1 MSAYAI
7 MDLEVHDIEAYLA
20 YQHALR
26 PLLDAA
32 GARYLARGGPFRVL
46 DGDYQPRRLVLIEFP
61 GLDSL
66 EEFFEGEAYLALEG
80 QRKACS
86 SARIL
91 GVQGLE
97 GATITKPA

>member
-20 YQHALR
+20 YQQALR

-46 DGDYQPRRLVLIEFP
+46 DGDYQPRRLVLMEFP
-61 GLDSL
+61 DFDAL
-66 EEFFEGEAYLALEG
+66 EDFFEGEPYLALEP
-80 QRKACS
+80 RRRACS
-86 SARIL
+86 AARIL
-91 GVQGLE
+91 AVQGLE
-97 GATITKPA
+97 GDAGAEPA